1 MDFTEIRNKI
11 CKGELHL
18 PDLVQESLEKISEN
32 DDVTNAFISL
42 YPEKCLEQAAIIEE
56 KIKKGNAGK
65 LAGLILAIKDII
77 CIENERVTC
86 GSRILHNFI
95 SPYNATVIEKLKADD
110 ALIIGK
116 TNMDEFA
123 MGSSNENSFFG
134 PVTNPWDSERVA
146 GGSSG
151 GSAAAVAAGYVP
163 AALGSDTGG
172 SIRLPA
178 SFCGVIGLKP
188 TYGRVSRY
196 GLVAFASSLDQ
207 IGPLADSTKTAAH
220 ILQTIAGFDPNDS
233 TSVDMEV
240 PDYVTNLENSVEGM
254 KIGVPVEYFGEGLN
268 EEIRAA
274 INTIVN
280 KLKKQNI
287 TVENVSLPNT
297 DYAIAAY
304 YIIAPAE
311 ASSNLARYDGA
322 RYGFRSIKSTD
333 LEEMYKNSRTEGF
346 GDEVKRRIML
356 GTYVLSSG
364 YYEAYYQ
371 KARKVRKLI
380 KDDFDK
386 VFKKYDCL
394 ITPSSPVLPF
404 KLGEKVDNPL
414 EMYLADVFTV
424 SINLAGL
431 PGISIPCG
439 LSSENIPIG
448 LQIIGKHFDEKT
460 VLNLAHY
467 IETQLIDNA

>member
-240 PDYVTNLENSVEGM
+240 PDYVANLENSVEGM